1 MLIKRDVDGKAQ
13 SFPNGEIP
21 AIIGTFTYTAKRKGG
36 APSITAT
43 IYYPTPLDKRWTH
56 EEYVEFQG
64 ERYYATSI
72 PSSSKDNQ
80 SVLYKH
86 GVTFT
91 SRREV
96 LDNTLFFDA
105 VSNKDEDT
113 NGGDKYRT
121 NQTKF
126 SFGGDIT
133 EFVSRINSSMKY
145 CGVPYSVVIDDGYAT
160 TDVKEVSFEN
170 QYLTQV
176 LQLIN
181 TTYQLDYYWVGNV
194 CHVGKL
200 QYDLTDSPI
209 EYGRNDALVSVS
221 KENSNA
227 RIVDMITG
235 YGSSDNI
242 PYYYPNDDEFG
253 KVLFD
258 TENFDKALV
267 TNVSLG
273 KLLKWDSNIYGKTL
287 TLCKNTSES
296 YQGDIFKQSKYNV
309 CVSENVAHIADAISS
324 GVGLGSKNVTPTCS
338 LGEKVITGFGSRDTT
353 ALVGSSIIWLLFEFN
368 GNAGDTIRLDGLSFS
383 SSEAAGSNRLG
394 LEFKYE
400 QVCYVG
406 EGMDMD
412 AAFAAMSSAYVA
424 TIKRDDNGYYTKDK
438 LPSSRYWAFGDSIG
452 SEFSDY
458 TKSYDKTCT
467 LIKSGK
473 MVVVIG
479 CKVTATNI
487 NVAKGTRKMST
498 VTTTVTGD
506 VLYSHKP
513 QSVYFFENEDGGTIA
528 YDESGIGINDID
540 SIPNKSL
547 SFVFDGTDWN
557 ASRGNADKASKI
569 RVNGRTWIFPSQ
581 NLMPSIYRESGGA
594 ERFYYAKDGTYSI
607 PGTTDKYAF
616 KNVYKEGNPH
626 QGSVE
631 FSDIKPTING
641 VRNDVIQS
649 DGLGQL
655 FGEIADVAFDRN
667 DSDVKNDDSEYIH
680 SYFYIKLH
688 KFSGSYGFDLFKH
701 ALASESAKIN
711 LIKSNGCPACSFDI
725 QCVPSKDKS
734 KMYNCV
740 STDGHGNLKSVRD
753 DCNDYIFKNDE
764 DAYKDTFNQDS
775 TKTELWIAVKKDD
788 STLGI
793 IMPNASGNFK
803 PQKGDLFVIT
813 GINPPKVLVTAAEK
827 RLDEALIKY
836 MSENN
841 EDKFNYSVKFSRIF
855 LQENMAFANK
865 LNENSKVAI
874 IYAGEKHEF
883 FVTNYTV
890 KVDDSALADVEIEL
904 SDTLDASSSE
914 LKKAI
919 DAVKGETVAQL
930 QGLIGGSGGLN
941 ATVADRLYLSK
952 QGDDTAQG
960 LITFAKGLVAKA
972 VANLRKGAKFGNN
985 AFITELG
992 NAALN
997 TVRSID
1003 YDNAAEQGFSIEK
1016 DAGGRYQAFL
1026 TNLTV
1031 WGKAVFHELE
1041 IRKLSYAGGD
1051 IYLSGAGSKII
1062 RVVPV
1067 KRGTATSGT
1076 SSTVTWVACD
1086 ADDKDCV
1093 GWKCWL
1099 LADDGTT
1106 ATMNYWQEGDQARC
1120 RTMGEIILSGSYENT
1135 ANRSYWRTI
1144 PDGGVSTENEK
1155 IYGKKVETY
1164 TDADGKEQTRETEVE
1179 LYDGQRFG
1187 WIVIGKHSA
1196 AFDGVTEGDTHTM
1209 DLQDIPQ
1216 AGDTIVLD
1224 GNRHRGSDGNYDKTD
1239 RQNVILLETSGEYAP
1254 RIACFANI
1262 TEYKHTVTR
1271 NGKEVSLSV
1280 FETSPKG
1287 GTKINSS
1294 MFEFVAD
1301 DGSMANILNYR
1312 GDWSSASTYH
1322 KNDQVNH
1329 NNAVWVCVANSGVD
1343 VKEEEPSDTSNYW
1356 KKVLTGGKGGT
1367 SYGVTLTVEK
1377 RTISSVE
1384 DDCLVVTFTKG
1395 DTDGVTTTNNVQDI
1409 GGYAQ
1414 LYVDGKIDT
1423 SATARLN
1430 LGTSE
1435 AGELQK
1441 GAFPQVFTAGYV
1453 TVKWYDKE
1461 GGTLL
1466 GTGSLTRGADGKDAT
1481 VYGVQV
1487 SSYSEWISSDNKLQ
1501 GLQFGFTKTTG
1512 TTVEKYTDVTKMGCT
1527 VKIYGDDTLY
1537 DNVSGWINEGND
1549 NFLFSSFP
1557 YNNVVGNPTLA
1568 DKSVISVELYHDDVL
1583 LATANYA
1590 NGKQGDGVVMA
1601 YKHADTQ
1608 PDVPTGTDP
1617 EYPGDGWSL
1626 SPDATTAGEKVTG
1639 VSYGGYESG
1648 TYDGT
1653 NKGTDA
1659 TAKEWAEAE
1668 DDGRTWM
1675 KSPSGLGDNFGYA
1688 LMKVSFTTQYD
1699 NTTVDV
1705 EIKAYSE
1712 QNYDLVEV
1720 WALDTAPDTGTTF
1733 RGQGLAH
1740 ASGNGVE
1747 QAYSFTVAKAGRHFI
1762 CVTYAKDISG
1772 NDNGDYGLFRLDLSD
1787 NEVAVSDTVWMS
1799 QAKVSGGKCVLPWST
1814 PVKINGAD
1822 GMGALEISVA
1832 PDTLVFD
1839 TNDNGIVPS
1848 ATSKTATIAC
1858 YRDGK
1863 KVTNVEYDLTKDGH
1877 PDCSASIS
1885 TSNSTATVT
1894 ISKIATDEPYG
1905 VSKTC
1910 GTVEVQVYDID
1921 NGRYYFPTVKF
1932 SVNVAKFNGGLKAD
1946 NKRLESNYSELT
1958 NNGSIT
1964 DLKEY
1969 RSEILQSA
1977 REISLHVSEKRAGR
1991 RNLLPGSAFRK
2002 QGEGPFVN
2010 NTLNLISVNGGY
2022 DGTNCIRA
2030 TNTYPGSG
2038 EGLYVGAFW
2047 DGSQKASSIKI
2058 ERGKKYTISVWAKCD
2073 NVNAKIALETI
2084 FTDKLT
2090 SAKRMGKRPKS
2101 TTWGFKVSKAGEW
2114 QLLQCTIDTSL
2125 FYDGTANT
2133 LYDCLAVNVFCNH
2146 QLTDAGGNGLTVNAW
2161 FCRPMLE
2168 EGNEY
2173 NGWTLSEQDYDYVGG
2188 NLLDGTATLAKTG
2201 NVEVLNPDNVTQGGM
2216 GESASI
2222 KAELLPTVKE
2232 VDFLQFSTAN
2242 MGLKANED
2250 YVLSFYAKTEGNAGK
2265 LQCYLYP
2272 SKGYTNTE
2280 DSESGHDNSWNPS
2293 DGHLWSEI
2301 VPGTQW
2307 KRYWAHWRPTKADP
2321 QHVLFR
2327 LLRGGNDRG
2336 TYSSYTTY
2344 AVDDVVLYDGT
2355 YYRCIMA
2362 GQGNTPSSSS
2372 SYWDATK
2379 YGISLSQPKLEVGA
2393 TMTEWTAKRA
2403 DMVDKQALYATGIDI
2418 DSKKITL
2425 TADHTY
2431 VRTNDGTPMVL
2442 IDADGNLTNVKVN
2455 ADMVNVSA
2463 THKLSI
2469 SGNGSMVVDMDNF
2482 KLDESGNASFKGSID
2497 SKSGTI
2503 SFFTFTDSGMYSA
2516 TSSSMWGLG
2525 LRATNISVRG
2535 TPGGRTSLVCLGNG
2549 QLDTTGGNDST
2560 FPTSVVNGQNVNY
2573 CNLIQVTGGGPG
2585 NGRDAA
2591 ALGIETQGDY
2601 CLSAMGGLSH
2611 LQGLALDAST
2621 ISGSANRTL
2630 FLCSSSSFTMPSNPK
2645 AGQLVIVIQT
2655 TGTGITFYGGGKS
2668 FMKGAST
2675 SSTAKSGTAGQWNF
2689 FVYDGSVS
2697 CWRCVYANGGLF

>member
-13 SFPNGEIP
+13 SFPNGEVP
-21 AIIGTFTYTAKRKGG
+21 AVIGTFTYTAKRMGG

-86 GVTFT
+86 DVTFT
-91 SRREV
+91 SRREI

-113 NGGDKYRT
+113 KGGDKYRT
-121 NQTKF
+121 NQTRF

-145 CGVPYSVVIDDGYAT
+145 CDVPYSVVIDDGYAT

-170 QYLTQV
+170 QYLTEV

-200 QYDLTDSPI
+200 QYDLTDNPI

-221 KENSNA
+221 KGNSNA

-296 YQGDIFKQSKYNV
+296 YQGDIFNQSKYNV

-424 TIKRDDNGYYTKDK
+424 TIKRDDNGYYTKDE

-581 NLMPSIYRESGGA
+581 NLMPSVYRESGGA
-594 ERFYYAKDGTYSI
+594 ERFYYAKNDTYSI
-607 PGTTDKYAF
+607 PGATDKYTF
-616 KNVYKEGNPH
+616 KNIYKEGNPH

-655 FGEIADVAFDRN
+655 FGEIAGVAFDSN

-874 IYAGEKHEF
+874 TYAGEKHEF

-972 VANLRKGAKFGNN
+972 VANLQKGAKFGNN

-992 NAALN
+992 NAVLN
-997 TVRSID
+997 TIRSIG

-1016 DAGGRYQAFL
+1016 DGNGRYQAFL

-1031 WGKAVFHELE
+1031 WGKALFHELE
-1041 IRKLSYAGGD
+1041 VRKLSYAGGN
-1051 IYLSGAGSKII
+1051 INLSGAGSKI
-1062 RVVPV
+1062 V
-1067 KRGTATSGT
+1067 KAVLVKKVMATSGT
-1076 SSTVTWVACD
+1076 GTDATSTVTWEECEVTD
-1086 ADDKDCV
+1086 ADCA
-1093 GWKCWL
+1093 GWKCYL

-1106 ATMNYWQEGDQARC
+1106 ATMNDWEEGDQARC
-1120 RTMGEIILSGSYENT
+1120 QTMGEITSSGSYENT

-1144 PDGGVSTENEK
+1144 PDGGVSTANEK
-1155 IYGKKVETY
+1155 IYGMKVETY
-1164 TDADGKEQTRETEVE
+1164 TDADGKEQTRETRVE
-1179 LYDGQRFG
+1179 LYDGQQFA
-1187 WIVIGKHSA
+1187 WIVLGKHSTA
-1196 AFDGVTEGDTHTM
+1196 LDGVTEGDTSTM

-1216 AGDTIVLD
+1216 AGDIIVLD

-1239 RQNVILLETSGEYAP
+1239 RQNVILLETTGDYAP

-1271 NGKEVSLSV
+1271 DGKEVSLSV

-1312 GDWSSASTYH
+1312 GDWSASSTYH

-1343 VKEEEPSDTSNYW
+1343 VKEEPSDTSSYW
-1356 KKVLTGGKGGT
+1356 KKVLTGGKG
-1367 SYGVTLTVEK
+1367 
-1377 RTISSVE
+1377 
-1384 DDCLVVTFTKG
+1384 DKG
-1395 DTDGVTTTNNVQDI
+1395 DPGTPGNGIDHVETRFFAWKSDTFGPGFDSDRVWEDGSTTMPADFSDDFPWLWQVTRTYYTNGTDVLGEAVCI
-1409 GGYAQ
+1409 GYKGK
-1414 LYVDGKIDT
+1414 DG
-1423 SATARLN
+1423 SN
-1430 LGTSE
+1430 
-1435 AGELQK
+1435 
-1441 GAFPQVFTAGYV
+1441 
-1453 TVKWYDKE
+1453 
-1461 GGTLL
+1461 
-1466 GTGSLTRGADGKDAT
+1466 GKDAVT
-1481 VYGVQV
+1481 YGVQV
-1487 SSYSEWISSDNKLQ
+1487 GSYYEWPSGGKLP
-1501 GLQFGFTKTTG
+1501 GLEFGFTKTTG
-1512 TTVEKYTDVTKMGCT
+1512 ATVGKVTDVRNIGCT
-1527 VKIYGDDTLY
+1527 VMIYGDGTY
-1537 DNVSGWINEGND
+1537 YSGASGWINEGNS
-1549 NFLFSSFP
+1549 NFLFSTFP
-1557 YNNVVGNPTLA
+1557 YGDKDGNPTLGDA
-1568 DKSVISVELYHDDVL
+1568 SVVCVELYLDGIVV
-1583 LATANYA
+1583 ATANYS
-1590 NGKQGDGVVMA
+1590 NGKQG
-1601 YKHADTQ
+1601 
-1608 PDVPTGTDP
+1608 
-1617 EYPGDGWSL
+1617 
-1626 SPDATTAGEKVTG
+1626 
-1639 VSYGGYESG
+1639 
-1648 TYDGT
+1648 
-1653 NKGTDA
+1653 
-1659 TAKEWAEAE
+1659 
-1668 DDGRTWM
+1668 
-1675 KSPSGLGDNFGYA
+1675 
-1688 LMKVSFTTQYD
+1688 
-1699 NTTVDV
+1699 
-1705 EIKAYSE
+1705 
-1712 QNYDLVEV
+1712 
-1720 WALDTAPDTGTTF
+1720 
-1733 RGQGLAH
+1733 
-1740 ASGNGVE
+1740 
-1747 QAYSFTVAKAGRHFI
+1747 
-1762 CVTYAKDISG
+1762 
-1772 NDNGDYGLFRLDLSD
+1772 
-1787 NEVAVSDTVWMS
+1787 
-1799 QAKVSGGKCVLPWST
+1799 
-1814 PVKINGAD
+1814 AD
-1822 GMGALEISVA
+1822 GIGALEISVA

-1839 TNDNGIVPS
+1839 TNDDGIVLS
-1848 ATSKTATIAC
+1848 GTSKRATIAC

-1863 KVTNVEYDLTKDGH
+1863 KVTNVGYALTEGGH

-1894 ISKIATDEPYG
+1894 ISNIATDKTYG

-1932 SVNVAKFNGGLKAD
+1932 AVNVAKFNGGLKAD
-1946 NKRLESNYSELT
+1946 NKRLESKYSELT
-1958 NNGSIT
+1958 NNGLIT

-2002 QGEGPFVN
+2002 QGEGCKFLLGKDGYGIQAV
-2010 NTLNLISVNGGY
+2010 GGY
-2022 DGTNCIRA
+2022 EGTNCVRA
-2030 TNTYPGSG
+2030 LAQGDNYAG
-2038 EGLYVGAFW
+2038 VFW
-2047 DGSQKASSIKI
+2047 QGGGNGTSKNIKI
-2058 ERGKKYTISVWAKCD
+2058 KRNTRYTLSVWAKAASASVKGIFCE
-2073 NVNAKIALETI
+2073 AIYEKAETV
-2084 FTDKLT
+2084 FARD
-2090 SAKRMGKRPKS
+2090 G
-2101 TTWGFKVSKAGEW
+2101 GVSEVRHSYPTVKAGEW
-2114 QLLQCTIDTSL
+2114 QQ
-2125 FYDGTANT
+2125 FM
-2133 LYDCLAVNVFCNH
+2133 
-2146 QLTDAGGNGLTVNAW
+2146 LTVQTDGSHDWMECNFWATTPDSSTAIDVL

-2168 EGNEY
+2168 EGDEY

-2201 NVEVLNPDNVTQGGM
+2201 NVEVLNPGNVTQGGM

-2232 VDFLQFSTAN
+2232 VDFLQFSTVN
-2242 MGLKANED
+2242 MGIKANED

-2272 SKGYTNTE
+2272 SEGNINTE
-2280 DSESGHDNSWNPS
+2280 DSEGGYDYYTPK
-2293 DGHLWSEI
+2293 DGSLQSAI
-2301 VPGTQW
+2301 VPGTRW
-2307 KRYWAHWRPTKADP
+2307 KRYWVHWRPTKADP
-2321 QHVLFR
+2321 EHVLFR
-2327 LLRGGNDRG
+2327 LMRGGNDRG

-2393 TMTEWTAKRA
+2393 TMTEWTAKRS
-2403 DMVDKQALYATGIDI
+2403 DMVDKQALLATGIDI
-2418 DSKKITL
+2418 ENKKIVA
-2425 TADHTY
+2425 TADNFVVRNNSGTPTFSIDEEGNIVGSGGASFNGPMKATTFTLNSTY
-2431 VRTNDGTPMVL
+2431 FSVKEDGT
-2442 IDADGNLTNVKVN
+2442 ITA
-2455 ADMVNVSA
+2455 
-2463 THKLSI
+2463 
-2469 SGNGSMVVDMDNF
+2469 
-2482 KLDESGNASFKGSID
+2482 KG
-2497 SKSGTI
+2497 GQI
-2503 SFFTFTDSGMYSA
+2503 SFFYFDAEGMASAVEYDSSQNKPWRGIGL
-2516 TSSSMWGLG
+2516 SSD
-2525 LRATNISVRG
+2525 NISVSGYTGQRISSVFLGKGLIDSRFAGSDKNYIVHRVG
-2535 TPGGRTSLVCLGNG
+2535 TTSSA
-2549 QLDTTGGNDST
+2549 ST
-2560 FPTSVVNGQNVNY
+2560 FYNY
-2573 CNLIQVTGGGPG
+2573 IKLERFEDGHDSYENDPEY
-2585 NGRDAA
+2585 A
-2591 ALGIETQGDY
+2591 ALGIETQGDF
-2601 CLSAMGGLSH
+2601 CLAALGGPSLFAGMCFASNTGGSFSADKRH
-2611 LQGLALDAST
+2611 C
-2621 ISGSANRTL
+2621 
-2630 FLCSSSSFTMPSNPK
+2630 FYLCSGGTFYMPSDPPD
-2645 AGQLVIVIQT
+2645 GMLIVVIQT
-2655 TGTGITFYGGGKS
+2655 GGRINFNGNRHGFRCGTNYS
-2668 FMKGAST
+2668 ESCN
-2675 SSTAKSGTAGQWNF
+2675 SNSAGQWNLF
-2689 FVYDGSVS
+2689 YYDGSN
-2697 CWRCVYANGGLF
+2697 WNTVYINGRPW

>member
-21 AIIGTFTYTAKRKGG
+21 AIIGTFTYTAKRMGG

-43 IYYPTPLDKRWTH
+43 IYYPTPLDKQWTH

-86 GVTFT
+86 DVTFT
-91 SRREV
+91 SRREI

-113 NGGDKYRT
+113 KGGDKYRT
-121 NQTKF
+121 NQTRF

-145 CGVPYSVVIDDGYAT
+145 CDVPYSVVIDDGYAT

-170 QYLTQV
+170 QYLTEV

-200 QYDLTDSPI
+200 QYDLTDNPI

-253 KVLFD
+253 KADYISENINEPIDISLSQLQKNANIGADYAKKYTLYKREGTLKATINIDGSFFGTMPSSELVVADGKDFARMAVIPIVAKKGMKIYEPKITVSHHTRKSGVSIKSDVFSFYMDNDTEGKYNGSYTFTNDRYAALVIWEHITIKSTIGDVAVDKSISYNYIGSVEIEYENQSKAFWLFD
-258 TENFDKALV
+258 DGGVIEYESSGISVNNIDNVTSAKSLV
-267 TNVSLG
+267 TFEKIPNA
-273 KLLKWDSNIYGKTL
+273 D
-287 TLCKNTSES
+287 NTSLWW
-296 YQGDIFKQSKYNV
+296 GFKETY
-309 CVSENVAHIADAISS
+309 
-324 GVGLGSKNVTPTCS
+324 
-338 LGEKVITGFGSRDTT
+338 DTST
-353 ALVGSSIIWLLFEFN
+353 E
-368 GNAGDTIRLDGLSFS
+368 
-383 SSEAAGSNRLG
+383 EAAA
-394 LEFKYE
+394 KI
-400 QVCYVG
+400 
-406 EGMDMD
+406 
-412 AAFAAMSSAYVA
+412 
-424 TIKRDDNGYYTKDK
+424 TIK
-438 LPSSRYWAFGDSIG
+438 
-452 SEFSDY
+452 
-458 TKSYDKTCT
+458 
-467 LIKSGK
+467 
-473 MVVVIG
+473 
-479 CKVTATNI
+479 
-487 NVAKGTRKMST
+487 
-498 VTTTVTGD
+498 
-506 VLYSHKP
+506 
-513 QSVYFFENEDGGTIA
+513 
-528 YDESGIGINDID
+528 
-540 SIPNKSL
+540 
-547 SFVFDGTDWN
+547 
-557 ASRGNADKASKI
+557 
-569 RVNGRTWIFPSQ
+569 GRNWIFPSQ
-581 NLMPSIYRESGGA
+581 NLMPSVYRESGGA
-594 ERFYYAKDGTYSI
+594 ERFYYAKNDTYSI
-607 PGTTDKYAF
+607 PGATDKYTF
-616 KNVYKEGNPH
+616 KNIYKEGNPH

-655 FGEIADVAFDRN
+655 FGEIADVAFDSN

-841 EDKFNYSVKFSRIF
+841 KDKFNYSVKFSRIF

-874 IYAGEKHEF
+874 TYAGEKHEF

-941 ATVADRLYLSK
+941 ATIANRLYLSK
-952 QGDDTAQG
+952 QGDDTARG
-960 LITFAKGLVAKA
+960 LITFAKGLVSEMAAK
-972 VANLRKGAKFGNN
+972 LKGGATFGTGGYKFDKDGNVVVDAISSL
-985 AFITELG
+985 AFDEALERGFGITK
-992 NAALN
+992 N
-997 TVRSID
+997 T
-1003 YDNAAEQGFSIEK
+1003 QGKYTLSVT
-1016 DAGGRYQAFL
+1016 DL
-1026 TNLTV
+1026 MV
-1031 WGKAVFHELE
+1031 WGKAVFNSLE
-1041 IRKLSYAGGD
+1041 IRKLYSVGGNV
-1051 IYLSGAGSKII
+1051 YLSGASSKLQH
-1062 RVVPV
+1062 VVPV
-1067 KRGTATSGT
+1067 A
-1076 SSTVTWVACD
+1076 D
-1086 ADDKDCV
+1086 ADGEV
-1093 GWKCWL
+1093 TGWKCYIL
-1099 LADDGTT
+1099 GDDGTT
-1106 ATMNYWQEGDQARC
+1106 ATQNGWARYDQAKC
-1120 RTMGEIILSGSYENT
+1120 QTFDIKEGVYENVSNT
-1135 ANRSYWRTI
+1135 YYWRLVT
-1144 PDGGVSTENEK
+1144 DVSTENEA
-1155 IYGKKVETY
+1155 ITETRTEKY
-1164 TDADGKEQTRETEVE
+1164 VDEDGQLREREVTVD
-1179 LYDGQRFG
+1179 LYDGKKFG
-1187 WIVIGKHSA
+1187 WVILSKTDCESA
-1196 AFDGVTEGDTHTM
+1196 ANDA
-1209 DLQDIPQ
+1209 PK

-1224 GNRHRGSDGNYDKTD
+1224 GHRMFASGDAEGRDQYNDESRTNVMMLETTGVSGGSLPRIVALTGITDYRHSDGKNEYSNTVFILSPKE
-1239 RQNVILLETSGEYAP
+1239 VIFVSSCIKWISASGDPITFVNFRGNWATGTEYA
-1254 RIACFANI
+1254 
-1262 TEYKHTVTR
+1262 Y
-1271 NGKEVSLSV
+1271 
-1280 FETSPKG
+1280 
-1287 GTKINSS
+1287 
-1294 MFEFVAD
+1294 
-1301 DGSMANILNYR
+1301 Y
-1312 GDWSSASTYH
+1312 
-1322 KNDQVNH
+1322 DQVSH
-1329 NNAVWVCVANSGVD
+1329 NNAIWTCIVEKGTTTT
-1343 VKEEEPSDTSNYW
+1343 EEPSDTSAAW
-1356 KKVLTGGKGGT
+1356 RKEISGGT

-1384 DDCLVVTFTKG
+1384 DDCLVVTFAKG
-1395 DTDGVTTTNNVQDI
+1395 DTDGVTMTNNVQDI

-1441 GAFPQVFTAGYV
+1441 GTFPQVFTAGYV

-1466 GTGSLTRGADGKDAT
+1466 GMGSLTRGAD
-1481 VYGVQV
+1481 
-1487 SSYSEWISSDNKLQ
+1487 
-1501 GLQFGFTKTTG
+1501 
-1512 TTVEKYTDVTKMGCT
+1512 
-1527 VKIYGDDTLY
+1527 
-1537 DNVSGWINEGND
+1537 
-1549 NFLFSSFP
+1549 
-1557 YNNVVGNPTLA
+1557 
-1568 DKSVISVELYHDDVL
+1568 
-1583 LATANYA
+1583 
-1590 NGKQGDGVVMA
+1590 GKQGDGVVMA

-1608 PDVPTGTDP
+1608 PVAPTATVPDALT
-1617 EYPGDGWSL
+1617 DGWSL
-1626 SPDATTAGEKVTG
+1626 SPDAGAAGEKVTN
-1639 VSYGGYESG
+1639 VTYGSVYQSG

-1659 TAKEWAEAE
+1659 TAKEWTEAE

-1822 GMGALEISVA
+1822 GIGAFEILCDPETIVI
-1832 PDTLVFD
+1832 DTK
-1839 TNDNGIVPS
+1839 DNGL
-1848 ATSKTATIAC
+1848 ATELDNAYASLMC
-1858 YRDGK
+1858 LRDGK
-1863 KVTNVEYDLTKDGH
+1863 EVSGVTYKKGLCMNCG
-1877 PDCSASIS
+1877 
-1885 TSNSTATVT
+1885 ATVNTDTGVVT
-1894 ISKIATDEPYG
+1894 ITSVRKQSVTVDG
-1905 VSKTC
+1905 Q
-1910 GTVEVQVYDID
+1910 TVEVSCTSGSVTVMATD
-1921 NGRYYFPTVKF
+1921 PTTKTTYVKTIPF
-1932 SVNVAKFNGGLKAD
+1932 SVDVAKFNGGLKAD
-1946 NKRLESNYSELT
+1946 NKTLKSQYKELT
-1958 NNGSIT
+1958 NDGSIT

-2002 QGEGPFVN
+2002 QGEGCSIVQDGQGVIN
-2010 NTLNLISVNGGY
+2010 GICINGGY
-2022 DGTNCIRA
+2022 DGVNCARLRNEGDRGA
-2030 TNTYPGSG
+2030 AYPRIS
-2038 EGLYVGAFW
+2038 W
-2047 DGSQKASSIKI
+2047 DGGRNANVKVAK
-2058 ERGKKYTISVWAKCD
+2058 GKKYTLSFWAKRLSATEGGYEISTQFFLQNGANGYD
-2073 NVNAKIALETI
+2073 RPYSALKMGS
-2084 FTDKLT
+2084 FTV
-2090 SAKRMGKRPKS
+2090 KS
-2101 TTWGFKVSKAGEW
+2101 QGEW
-2114 QLLQCTIDTSL
+2114 EFIQDTVTIPSEAK
-2125 FYDGTANT
+2125 AN
-2133 LYDCLAVNVFCNH
+2133 YVEVCICL
-2146 QLTDAGGNGLTVNAW
+2146 GLTQSGMAEILV
-2161 FCRPMLE
+2161 CRPMLE
-2168 EGNEY
+2168 EGEEY

-2201 NVEVLNPDNVTQGGM
+2201 NVEVLDGTVTQDGM

-2222 KAELLPTVKE
+2222 KAELPPTGTY

-2242 MGLKANED
+2242 MGQKANED
-2250 YVLSFYAKTEGNAGK
+2250 YTLSFYAKTEGNAGK
-2265 LQCYLYP
+2265 LQCYLSP
-2272 SKGYTNTE
+2272 SDGDINTE
-2280 DSESGHDNSWNPS
+2280 DSESGYDNSYAPS
-2293 DGHLWSEI
+2293 DGSLQSEI
-2301 VPGTQW
+2301 VPGTRW
-2307 KRYWAHWRPTKADP
+2307 KRYWVHWRPTKADP
-2321 QHVLFR
+2321 KHVLFR
-2327 LLRGGNDRG
+2327 LMRGGNDRG

-2355 YYRCIMA
+2355 YYRCIKA

-2372 SYWDATK
+2372 SYWDATT
-2379 YGISLSQPKLEVGA
+2379 YRISLSQPKLEVGA
-2393 TMTEWTAKRA
+2393 TVTEWTAKRS

-2425 TADHTY
+2425 TASNTTFRD
-2431 VRTNDGTPMVL
+2431 NDGKEMAV
-2442 IDADGNLTNVKVN
+2442 IDHD
-2455 ADMVNVSA
+2455 
-2463 THKLSI
+2463 
-2469 SGNGSMVVDMDNF
+2469 
-2482 KLDESGNASFKGSID
+2482 
-2497 SKSGTI
+2497 
-2503 SFFTFTDSGMYSA
+2503 
-2516 TSSSMWGLG
+2516 G
-2525 LRATNISVRG
+2525 LRATKIATTDNGGGHTEISGNTTVWYNKDG
-2535 TPGGRTSLVCLGNG
+2535 VTPGIKV
-2549 QLDTTGGNDST
+2549 
-2560 FPTSVVNGQNVNY
+2560 FY
-2573 CNLIQVTGGGPG
+2573 
-2585 NGRDAA
+2585 DAA
-2591 ALGIETQGDY
+2591 GVPHFQFCNSNGKVMYDFGPSGLQSFISSTQQAYSDTCYLRSVSGDFKWVY
-2601 CLSAMGGLSH
+2601 VPKNVDADKRFVWRKQIPTTEASSH
-2611 LQGLALDAST
+2611 YEIYDGCVFTKEYYNTANSVNWPKPAFLLHDGWYVEPNDGNLPIKKRPADEEGVLDPT
-2621 ISGSANRTL
+2621 KT
-2630 FLCSSSSFTMPSNPK
+2630 
-2645 AGQLVIVIQT
+2645 VYYQT
-2655 TGTGITFYGGGKS
+2655 FCYYSGGKVS
-2668 FMKGAST
+2668 RTVRAYMTRNSNTNDPYNRFSYNGS
-2675 SSTAKSGTAGQWNF
+2675 
-2689 FVYDGSVS
+2689 YDEM
-2697 CWRCVYANGGLF
+2697 L